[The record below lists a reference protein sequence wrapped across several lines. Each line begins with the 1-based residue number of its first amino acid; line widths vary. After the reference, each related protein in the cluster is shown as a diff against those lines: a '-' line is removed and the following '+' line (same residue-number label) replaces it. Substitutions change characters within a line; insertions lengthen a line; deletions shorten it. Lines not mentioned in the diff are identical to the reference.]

1 MAADRAGVLALAAR
15 SFLLN
20 PALPD
25 LAQDLVDRAE
35 INSVRLLAS
44 WMAASARFEESNKL
58 ASVSRASNLPVVIPK
73 AMLVALRKRFEN
85 LHNRVSDKIYPCAY
99 MLEMR
104 LEEVEEGTLTAT
116 PLEEVICAEQ
126 GADSYSSDALSVH
139 GVRFRKAP
147 KAIPVPKNGEELRAR
162 FKTLAIAFVIASFKH
177 SSCLWLKT
185 ATLEVFAEYV
195 EHLLSEHVANFQLDR
210 EELSVKA
217 TWATVLDYDLHM
229 RKHAVRSILYNGLD
243 FASAITLAMSDPTV
257 RERHFT
263 TPTALLTAA
272 ETRGTK
278 RQLPQPTFP
287 PDQDWNYSPKGK
299 GKSKREAEGKS

>member
-1 MAADRAGVLALAAR
+1 MLPRGHFVSSLGRTRRLIAIMAEVFLNTLLDPIPQTVPAAQETTHIQALSADLALILGEYELPLRLQTRISEEGYTQIYSFAMMAADRAGVLALAAR

-25 LAQDLVDRAE
+25 HAQDLVDRAE

-58 ASVSRASNLPVVIPK
+58 ASRASDLPIVIPK

-85 LHNRVSDKIYPCAY
+85 LHSRVSDKIYPCAY

-147 KAIPVPKNGEELRAR
+147 KAIPVPTNGEELRAR
-162 FKTLAIAFVIASFKH
+162 FKTLTVAFVIASFKQ
-177 SSCLWLKT
+177 SSCPLAQDCHSRGLRGICGT
-185 ATLEVFAEYV
+185 PSQRTRG
-195 EHLLSEHVANFQLDR
+195 QLPTDR

-217 TWATVLDYDLHM
+217 TWA
-229 RKHAVRSILYNGLD
+229 
-243 FASAITLAMSDPTV
+243 
-257 RERHFT
+257 
-263 TPTALLTAA
+263 
-272 ETRGTK
+272 
-278 RQLPQPTFP
+278 QC
-287 PDQDWNYSPKGK
+287 
-299 GKSKREAEGKS
+299 

>member
-1 MAADRAGVLALAAR
+1 MMSRSHFVSALGRTRRLIAIMAEVFLNTLLDPIPQTVPAAQETIHIQALSADLAFILGEYELPLRLQARISEKGYTQIYSFAMMAADRAGVLALAAR

-147 KAIPVPKNGEELRAR
+147 KAIPVPTNGEELRAR
-162 FKTLAIAFVIASFKH
+162 FKTLTIAFVIASFKQC
-177 SSCLWLKT
+177 SCPL
-185 ATLEVFAEYV
+185 AQDC
-195 EHLLSEHVANFQLDR
+195 LSR
-210 EELSVKA
+210 
-217 TWATVLDYDLHM
+217 
-229 RKHAVRSILYNGLD
+229 GLRG
-243 FASAITLAMSDPTV
+243 ICG
-257 RERHFT
+257 
-263 TPTALLTAA
+263 TPSQRA
-272 ETRGTK
+272 RG
-278 RQLPQPTFP
+278 QLPTG
-287 PDQDWNYSPKGK
+287 S
-299 GKSKREAEGKS
+299 